1 MAFVEINSKVKLVL
15 TKYGKEKLIEG
26 KLNFKYFSFSDDG
39 VNYELSA
46 EPNEVIDTQG
56 DVDTTLYNGNKSPII
71 YKK

>member
-39 VNYELSA
+39 VNYELNV

-56 DVDTTLYNGNKSPII
+56 DVNTTLYNGNKSPII